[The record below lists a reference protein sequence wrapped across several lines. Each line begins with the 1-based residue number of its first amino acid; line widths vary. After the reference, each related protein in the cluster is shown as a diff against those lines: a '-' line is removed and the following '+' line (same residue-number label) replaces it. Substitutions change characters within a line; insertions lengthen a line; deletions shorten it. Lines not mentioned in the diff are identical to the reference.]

1 MREKLRA
8 KPLRWR
14 VGLGFLLTDELFSLS
29 GDRRAYA
36 NRYRLYYA
44 LGAGGSFYLAWNVW
58 TAAGIVAGAWLPDL
72 TNLGL
77 DFAIAATFIALVI
90 PDIKS
95 LEARHLHRVP
105 SSLQRLP
112 DGVWLACPEVTRV
125 VVGVNN
131 PIKYRLERHFL
142 VGNWSIGLVLRDNRG
157 RKLAVWLLKS
167 TCSGP
172 EWRRIRVL
180 LRWSDA
186 SPG

>member
-1 MREKLRA
+1 MSASFNRLLVFR
-8 KPLRWR
+8 PVQQR
-14 VGLGFLLTDELFSLS
+14 VLLLMLS
-29 GDRRAYA
+29 GV
-36 NRYRLYYA
+36 
-44 LGAGGSFYLAWNVW
+44 GGLA
-58 TAAGIVAGAWLPDL
+58 A
-72 TNLGL
+72 
-77 DFAIAATFIALVI
+77 IALVLSDLPWWGRVAASAFAGAI
-90 PDIKS
+90 LM

-112 DGVWLACPEVTRV
+112 DGVWLAYPEPTKV

-142 VGNWSIGLVLRDNRG
+142 VGNWSISLVLRDNRG